1 MSDDPHRA
9 GARPSDARK
18 YDLYGPD
25 FKRDPYPTFAAMRR
39 DDPIYQQPGLDGK
52 TPIWFVTR
60 YADVEAMLRDP
71 RFVRDPER
79 ALPPEKL
86 PRRTPLDDLLTRNML
101 GVDGADHRRLR
112 DLVSQGFTPK
122 RVADLRPRIEAIAG
136 MLLAPLVARGEADL
150 IDAFAFPL
158 PTIVI
163 LEMLGVPADDHGRF
177 RAWANALLEPPMTAE
192 ALAEATR
199 LLTEFT
205 DYLRELFAER
215 RARPRDDLLSALIA
229 AEQAGDRLSE
239 NELFSTMVL
248 LIVAGHETTVNLI
261 ANAVL
266 ALSERPDLRD
276 ALAAD
281 PSGLPRAVEEFLR
294 YDGSVERALNRF
306 AAEDV
311 AWDGHLIRRGDPVI
325 FILSS
330 ANRDEAR
337 FDRPDDLDPERA
349 PNPHVAFGK
358 GIHYCL
364 GAPLARLEAEVALRA
379 LLTRLPNLR
388 LAVPRETLRYRF
400 LPGFRALEALPV
412 RWDAR

>member
-1 MSDDPHRA
+1 MSDV
-9 GARPSDARK
+9 ARK

-71 RFVRDPER
+71 RFVRDPAR
-79 ALPPEKL
+79 ALPPERL
-86 PRRTPLDDLLTRNML
+86 PRPTPLDDLLIRNML

-122 RVADLRPRIEAIAG
+122 RVADLRPRVEAIAG
-136 MLLAPLVARGEADL
+136 MLLGPLVARGEADL

-177 RAWANALLEPPMTAE
+177 RAWANALLEPAMTPE
-192 ALAEATR
+192 AMVEANR

-205 DYLRELFAER
+205 DYLRTLFAER
-215 RARPRDDLLSALIA
+215 RARPRDDLVSALIA

-281 PSGLPRAVEEFLR
+281 PSALPRAIEEFLR

-311 AWDGHLIRRGDPVI
+311 LWDGHLIRRGDPVI

-330 ANRDEAR
+330 ANRDADRFEAA
-337 FDRPDDLDPERA
+337 DDLDPSRH
-349 PNPHVAFGK
+349 PNPHLAFGK

-388 LAVPRETLRYRF
+388 LAVPRESLRYRF

-412 RWDAR
+412 RWDVS

>member
-1 MSDDPHRA
+1 MA
-9 GARPSDARK
+9 DADRR

-39 DDPIYQQPGLDGK
+39 DDPIYQQPGLDGT

-71 RFVRDPER
+71 RFVRDAAR

-86 PRRTPLDDLLTRNML
+86 PPSTPLDDLLIRNML
-101 GVDGADHRRLR
+101 GVDGGDHRRLR
-112 DLVSQGFTPK
+112 DLVSQGFTPR
-122 RVADLRPRIEAIAG
+122 RVADLRPRVEAIAG
-136 MLLAPLVARGEADL
+136 MLLEPLVARGEADL
-150 IDAFAFPL
+150 IDAFAYPL

-177 RAWANALLEPPMTAE
+177 RAWANALLEPAMTPE
-192 ALAEATR
+192 KLAEAKR

-205 DYLRELFAER
+205 DYLRALFAER
-215 RARPRDDLLSALIA
+215 RARPRDDLVSALIT

-281 PSGLPRAVEEFLR
+281 PSALPRAIEEFLR

-311 AWDGHLIRRGDPVI
+311 EWGGHLIRRGEPVI

-337 FDRPDDLDPERA
+337 FERPDDLDPERA
-349 PNPHVAFGK
+349 PNPHLAFGK
-358 GIHYCL
+358 GVHYCL

-388 LAVPRETLRYRF
+388 LSVPHETLRYRF

-412 RWDAR
+412 RWDVRG

>member
-1 MSDDPHRA
+1 MA
-9 GARPSDARK
+9 DADRR

-25 FKRDPYPTFAAMRR
+25 FKRDPYPTFTAMRR
-39 DDPIYQQPGLDGK
+39 DDPIYQQPGLDGS

-71 RFVRDPER
+71 RFVRDPAR

-86 PRRTPLDDLLTRNML
+86 PPYTPLDDLLIRNML

-122 RVADLRPRIEAIAG
+122 RVADLRPRVEAIAS
-136 MLLAPLVARGEADL
+136 MLLGPLVARGEADL
-150 IDAFAFPL
+150 IDAFAYPL

-177 RAWANALLEPPMTAE
+177 RAWANALLEPAMTPDKMAE
-192 ALAEATR
+192 ANR

-205 DYLRELFAER
+205 DYLRALFAER
-215 RARPRDDLLSALIA
+215 RARPRDDLVSALIA
-229 AEQAGDRLSE
+229 AERSGDRLSE

-281 PSGLPRAVEEFLR
+281 PSDLPRAIEEFLR
-294 YDGSVERALNRF
+294 FDGSVERALNRF

-311 AWDGHLIRRGDPVI
+311 EWGGQLIRRGDPVI

-337 FDRPDDLDPERA
+337 FERPDDLDPERSPRA
-349 PNPHVAFGK
+349 HLAFGK

-379 LLTRLPNLR
+379 LLTNLPNLR
-388 LAVPRETLRYRF
+388 LAVPRDTLRYRF

-412 RWDAR
+412 RWDVAGR

>member
-1 MSDDPHRA
+1 MSDA
-9 GARPSDARK
+9 VRK

-25 FKRDPYPTFAAMRR
+25 FKRDPYATFAAMRR
-39 DDPIYQQPGLDGK
+39 DDPIHRQAGLDGT

-71 RFVRDPER
+71 RFVRDPAR

-86 PRRTPLDDLLTRNML
+86 PRPTPLDDLLTRNML

-122 RVADLRPRIEAIAG
+122 RVADLRPRVEAIADA
-136 MLLAPLVARGEADL
+136 LLRPLIARGEADL

-177 RAWANALLEPPMTAE
+177 RAWANALLEPAMTPE
-192 ALAEATR
+192 KLTEATG

-215 RARPRDDLLSALIA
+215 RERPRDDLLSALIA
-229 AEQAGDRLSE
+229 AERAGDRLSE
-239 NELFSTMVL
+239 NELFGTMVL

-294 YDGSVERALNRF
+294 YDGSVERALHRF

-311 AWDGHLIRRGDPVI
+311 AWGGHLIRKGDPVI
-325 FILSS
+325 FVLSS
-330 ANRDEAR
+330 ANRDADR
-337 FDRPDDLDPERA
+337 FENADEVEPDRH
-349 PNPHVAFGK
+349 PNPHLAFGK
-358 GIHYCL
+358 GAHYCL
-364 GAPLARLEAEVALRA
+364 GAPLARLEAEVALRG
-379 LLTRLPNLR
+379 LLTRLPGLR

-412 RWDAR
+412 RWDPPA

>member
-1 MSDDPHRA
+1 MSDA
-9 GARPSDARK
+9 VRK

-39 DDPIYQQPGLDGK
+39 DDPIHQQPGLDGK

-60 YADVEAMLRDP
+60 YVDVEAMLRDP
-71 RFVRDPER
+71 RFVRDPR
-79 ALPPEKL
+79 LALPADRL
-86 PRRTPLDDLLTRNML
+86 PPASPLDALLGEHML
-101 GVDGADHRRLR
+101 NRDGADHRRLR
-112 DLVSQGFTPK
+112 DLVGQGFTPK
-122 RVADLRPRIEAIAG
+122 RVADLRSRIEAIAG
-136 MLLAPLVARGEADL
+136 MLLDPLVARGEADL

-177 RAWANALLEPPMTAE
+177 RAWANALLEPPMTVE
-192 ALAEATR
+192 ARADSTR

-205 DYLRELFAER
+205 DYLRQLFAER
-215 RARPRDDLLSALIA
+215 RARPRDDLVSALIA

-266 ALSERPDLRD
+266 ALSERPELRD

-281 PSGLPRAVEEFLR
+281 PSGMPRAIEEFLR

-311 AWDGHLIRRGDPVI
+311 EWDGHLIRRGEPVI

-337 FDRPDDLDPERA
+337 FDRPDGLDAERS
-349 PNPHVAFGK
+349 PNPHLAFGK
-358 GIHYCL
+358 GPHYCL

-388 LAVPRETLRYRF
+388 LAVPRESLSYRF
-400 LPGFRALEALPV
+400 LPGFRALESLAV
-412 RWDAR
+412 RWDVAG

>member
-1 MSDDPHRA
+1 MAEADHR
-9 GARPSDARK
+9 
-18 YDLYGPD
+18 YDLYGPE

-39 DDPIYQQPGLDGK
+39 DAPLQRQAGLDGK
-52 TPIWFVTR
+52 TPIWFVSR
-60 YADVEAMLRDP
+60 YVDVEAMLRDP
-71 RFVRDPER
+71 RFVRDPAR

-86 PRRTPLDDLLTRNML
+86 PPYTPLDDLLIRNML
-101 GVDGADHRRLR
+101 GADGADHRRLR
-112 DLVSQGFTPK
+112 DLVSQAFTPK
-122 RVADLRPRIEAIAG
+122 RVADMRPRVEAIAD
-136 MLLAPLVARGEADL
+136 MLLGPLVARGEADL
-150 IDAFAFPL
+150 IDAFAFPF

-163 LEMLGVPADDHGRF
+163 LEMLGVPAEDHGRF
-177 RAWANALLEPPMTAE
+177 RAWANALIEPPMTQE

-215 RARPRDDLLSALIA
+215 RAQPRDDLLSALIA

-281 PSGLPRAVEEFLR
+281 PSGLPRAIEEFLR
-294 YDGSVERALNRF
+294 FDGSVERALNRF

-311 AWDGHLIRRGDPVI
+311 EWDGQLIRKGEPVI

-337 FDRPDDLDPERA
+337 FERPDELDPARS
-349 PNPHVAFGK
+349 PNPHLAFGK
-358 GIHYCL
+358 GPHYCL
-364 GAPLARLEAEVALRA
+364 GAPLARLEAEVALRS

-388 LAVPRETLRYRF
+388 LAVPREALRYRF

-412 RWDAR
+412 RWDVAGQ